1 MSITKLDRDRI
12 IDRLGGLGNRRKIA
26 FALVLLKSVDNLDIE
41 GFSNTYQSIK
51 GRFPYQYIDEIFESL
66 EASEREMSESFR
78 EMVDGLCA
86 FIEKRNRQKNRQK
99 QEE

>member
-1 MSITKLDRDRI
+1 MSISKIDRDRI
-12 IDRLGGLGNRRKIA
+12 IDRLGSLGNRRKIA
-26 FALVLLKSVDNLDIE
+26 FALTLLKSVDNLDIE

-66 EASEREMSESFR
+66 EAAEREMSESFR

-86 FIEKRNRQKNRQK
+86 LIEKKNRQQK
-99 QEE
+99 KTA